1 MINKAITAP
10 ITYPKVELT
19 STGLD
24 AVNKIVAF
32 ISNHLI
38 LVQKYTGIYMDFV
51 RINIRGIKIL

>member
-1 MINKAITAP
+1 MINTAITAP
-10 ITYPKVELT
+10 ITYPEVELT